1 MNNVFKT
8 NEFGRNK
15 PEEDDDEEE
24 SFRFFFSFFSSLL
37 STDFPFPFE
46 IIAVVS
52 PFWCVATSPFAS
64 LSVETNDCFFSSYK
78 K

>member
-8 NEFGRNK
+8 NEFGRNR

-52 PFWCVATSPFAS
+52 PF
-64 LSVETNDCFFSSYK
+64 
-78 K
+78 